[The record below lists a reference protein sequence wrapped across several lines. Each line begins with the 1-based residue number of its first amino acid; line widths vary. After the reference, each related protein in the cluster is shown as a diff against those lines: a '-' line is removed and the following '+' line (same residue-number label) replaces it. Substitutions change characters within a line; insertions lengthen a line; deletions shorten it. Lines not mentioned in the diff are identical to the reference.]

1 MTRQA
6 FRAAGYPWRL
16 FCGPQVIEQRLA
28 EAVDRTGAK
37 RAMVICSPSINRRTD
52 TVQRIEAAL
61 GDRFACVF
69 DGIEKDSTFASV
81 DAARQAA
88 LDAKADLLIAAGGGS
103 VIVAVRAVAIFLA
116 EAGDPFE
123 IMTQYPEGKPAYSPR
138 LMAPKP
144 PIINMP
150 TTPTSAMNRAGTG
163 LKNPDLDHRMEYFD
177 PKTRPSAIFLDDD
190 VLLSA
195 PKDVVRSTATTVFAS
210 AVSALSQV
218 DLNPLVAG
226 DRDNAFRLAH
236 GAYLR
241 LMDNLDDPA
250 LRTDL
255 CLAAFLQNRAED
267 DGRGRF
273 RGGAFSGNYAVS
285 TALHIRYP
293 AVGQGESTSVVH
305 APAMRL
311 AHDVDLRAARQVA
324 EGIGVWSDGM
334 DAPRATE
341 AIADAVEDIY
351 GRIGVPTQLRQLDIP
366 KDDLI
371 NIAKET
377 VKNFNANAGARSE
390 EKQIQSSLELLEAA
404 W

>member
-1 MTRQA
+1 MSRQA

-16 FCGPQVIEQRLA
+16 YCGPQVIEQRLT
-28 EAVDRTGAK
+28 EAMDRTGAK
-37 RAMVICSPSINRRTD
+37 RAMVICSPSINRRTN

-61 GDRFACVF
+61 GDRFAGVF

-88 LDAKADLLIAAGGGS
+88 VDAKADLLIAAGGGS

-138 LMAPKP
+138 LMAAKP
-144 PIINMP
+144 PIINIP

-163 LKNPDLDHRMEYFD
+163 LKNPDLDQRMEYFD
-177 PKTRPSAIFLDDD
+177 PKTRPSAIFLDDE

-210 AVSALSQV
+210 TVSALSQKG
-218 DLNPLVAG
+218 LNPLVAG

-236 GAYLR
+236 AAYLR

-273 RGGAFSGNYAVS
+273 RGGPFSGNYAVS

-293 AVGQGESTSVVH
+293 TVGQGESTSVVH

-311 AHDVDLRAARQVA
+311 AEDVDLQAARQVA

-334 DAPRATE
+334 DAPQATE
-341 AIADAVEDIY
+341 AVACAVEDIY
-351 GRIGVPTQLRQLDIP
+351 ERTGVPTQLRQLDIP

-390 EKQIQSSLELLEAA
+390 EQQIQDSLTLLEAA